1 MFVKLKLQRK
11 GTKNRPVYR
20 LVVQPDRSALEGNV
34 IEILGQYDPL
44 KKSELLNVDAE
55 KIKSWLAK
63 GAQPTDKV
71 RILLGKAGIMPLVD
85 VAALPKRRTKGEQ
98 PAEVPVQKAAEVVAP
113 AASEAPVAPEAP
125 AA

>member
-1 MFVKLKLQRK
+1 MVVKLKLQRK

-55 KIKSWLAK
+55 KVKAWLAK

-71 RILLGKAGIMPLVD
+71 RILLGKAGIMPAVD
-85 VAALPKRRTKGEQ
+85 LATLPKRKTKGEQ
-98 PAEVPVQKAAEVVAP
+98 PAEEQAAKP
-113 AASEAPVAPEAP
+113 AEAAAPEAP
-125 AA
+125 AAQA

>member
-1 MFVKLKLQRK
+1 LVVKLKLQRK

-98 PAEVPVQKAAEVVAP
+98 PAEAPVQKAAEVVAP
-113 AASEAPVAPEAP
+113 AASEVPVAPEAP